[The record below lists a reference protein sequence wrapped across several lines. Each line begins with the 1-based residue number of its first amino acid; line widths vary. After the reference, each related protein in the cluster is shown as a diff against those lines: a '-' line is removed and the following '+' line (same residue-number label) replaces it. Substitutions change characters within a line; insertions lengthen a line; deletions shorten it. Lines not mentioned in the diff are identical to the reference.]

1 MLETVLLIFVIIS
14 WVYWLVA
21 WWMVRRLFRAP
32 ELGDPDFLPPV
43 SILKPVKGVDAQ
55 AYENFAS
62 FCCQDYHEFE
72 LLFGVSDPGD
82 PVVAVIERLQHD
94 FPRCKIRLICAPDI
108 GANQKASLL
117 SHLTE
122 EAGYDVLVMSD
133 SDMRV
138 SPDYLQRVVPL
149 LAKEGT
155 GLVICPYRG
164 EAAWTLTAR
173 LEALY
178 MGVTFLPSVVVARR
192 LFRINFA
199 MGGTVVVRHRDLAR
213 IGGFASIVD
222 YLADDYE
229 LGARIARLGL
239 RVRLSDYVVVS
250 VLGATTFQE
259 QWQREV
265 RWARCVRV
273 SRSLEYLGLLLTFST
288 PLAAALVLASG
299 LARTAWLVLC
309 VSLLVRWLVAWLVSG
324 HTDDRES
331 QHWLFWLP
339 MRDMLT
345 ALIWFTGLFGRRVTW
360 RGEMYSLDPDGR
372 IRPLVPSAEP
382 SLEEGQP

>member
-1 MLETVLLIFVIIS
+1 MPEAGLLILVILS
-14 WVYWLVA
+14 WAYWLLA
-21 WWMVRRLFRAP
+21 WWMVRRLFHAP
-32 ELGDPDFLPPV
+32 ELGDPQFLPPI
-43 SILKPVKGVDAQ
+43 SILKPVKGVDVQ

-62 FCCQDYHEFE
+62 FCDQDYHQFE

-82 PVVAVIERLQHD
+82 PVVAVIERLQRD
-94 FPRCKIRLICAPDI
+94 FPECNIRLICAPDI

-117 SHLTE
+117 SYLTE
-122 EAGYDVLVMSD
+122 EASCDVLVMSD

-138 SPDYLQRVVPL
+138 TPDYLRRVVPL

-192 LFRINFA
+192 LFQMNFA
-199 MGGTVVVRHRDLAR
+199 MGGTVAVRRRDLER

-250 VLGATTFQE
+250 VLGATTFQD
-259 QWQREV
+259 QWEREV

-288 PLAAALVLASG
+288 PLTVALLLASG
-299 LARTAWLVLC
+299 GTPLAWLALC
-309 VSLLVRWLVAWLVSG
+309 VSVALRWLVAWLVSG
-324 HTDDRES
+324 HTHDRAARR
-331 QHWLFWLP
+331 WLFLLP

-345 ALIWFTGLFGRRVTW
+345 AVIWFFGLFGRRVTW
-360 RGEMYSLDPDGR
+360 RGETYVLDPDGR
-372 IRPLVPSAEP
+372 FRPLRPAAKP